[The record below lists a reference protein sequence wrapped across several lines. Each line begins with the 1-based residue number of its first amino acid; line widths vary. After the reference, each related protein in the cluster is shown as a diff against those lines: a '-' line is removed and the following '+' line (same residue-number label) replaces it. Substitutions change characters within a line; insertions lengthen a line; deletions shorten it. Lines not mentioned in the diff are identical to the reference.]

1 MELQMT
7 NREVYAK
14 DPLANK
20 ILNDGWA
27 NVSEALTEDER
38 RTLRWE
44 LQNFQCDGE
53 YARGLERILRT
64 YLDNLYQPQQP
75 GVWISGWYG
84 SGKSHL
90 VKVLR
95 ALWVDYRFPEDN
107 ATARGLV
114 KVPNA
119 ISDLLTELANSG
131 KREGGLCAASG
142 TLGSGAGDYVRMA
155 LLGIVFRSVGL
166 SEQYPLA
173 CFEMWLKDQ
182 GFHGAVKSAVES
194 AGKEWRQELRRLYVS
209 PTIVK
214 ALLDVYPDFAESTTE
229 ARKLLKE
236 QYPNVHDVT
245 NQQMVDGIRDALSLG
260 QKFPLVLIALDEIQ
274 QYIGENQARS
284 MAIQEVTETCCKSLG
299 GKLLFVGTG
308 QTAMA
313 GTPHL
318 GRLKGRFPVSIEL
331 SDADVQT
338 VIRKVI
344 LAKKPDRRGAIEKTM
359 TDNLGE
365 ISRHLLGTRIEHRSD
380 DLDDLTP
387 DYPILPVRRRFWERI
402 LRAVDQAGT
411 AGQLR
416 NQLRIVHEA
425 TQVTADDALG
435 MVVAGDF
442 IFDQIAPNLLQ
453 TGMLSREIY
462 EYIRGRAEGDDRHQL
477 KARLCGL
484 IYLIGKLPR
493 NDGGDLGVRA
503 TPDALADLLVQEL
516 QAGSVALR
524 KNIPPLL
531 EEMENAGRLMRV
543 GEEFRL
549 QTHESSAWN
558 DEFRAQLAK
567 ILSNPHRVAQERAD
581 LLRQECSER
590 LKGIRLVQGESKEFR
605 SISPHYGAEP
615 PGDSEDGLRV
625 WVRDGWE
632 EEESTILADARAAG
646 TDSATIFVFLPRLA
660 AEEIRNT
667 LASLRAATATLD
679 IRGVPNGKEGE
690 EARQAMQ
697 TAEATRRRQ
706 LTELLDEVFGAARVF
721 QGGGQE
727 VDGSSLTESVK
738 KAAENSLVRL
748 YPLFDVADN
757 TGWSRVYTRS
767 RAGSEDALE
776 AVGHKGDPDKQPVTS
791 AVLKYVAVGK
801 RGSEIRNHF
810 SDPPYG
816 WPKDAI
822 DGALYLLLLTGH
834 LRATDSNQKPVD
846 AQGLDRS
853 KLTHTHFRLEST
865 TVTAPQRIQIRKLLQ
880 DGGVSCNA
888 GEELHTMPRF
898 LQHLEE
904 LADAAGGKAPCPERP
919 DTSDLKELRR
929 LSGNEQLLAVH
940 TQRESLA
947 EHVTEWTRT
956 KNAIAQRLP
965 RWKELEELL
974 EEAAELSETT
984 QIQEQADAIIEGRML
999 LEDPDPVPPLR
1010 DQLTQ
1015 LLRDALIQA
1024 QREYREAHEA
1034 GMRLLE
1040 QDENWSKLSEE
1051 QRHGLLAEEKLTVV
1065 PEISTGTTHD
1075 VLTTLRGMPLGTWSD
1090 RCAALPGRFDKVRLN
1105 AAELMEPQAVYV
1117 KIPARTLKNAD
1128 DVKAWL
1134 SELEKLLLDKLEEG
1148 EGPLVIH

>member
-1 MELQMT
+1 MK
-7 NREVYAK
+7 NRDLYAK
-14 DPLANK
+14 DPSTNK

-27 NVSEALTEDER
+27 NVSDALTEDER

-44 LQNFQCDGE
+44 LDNFQCDGE

-64 YLDNLYQPQQP
+64 YLDNVYQPQQP

-114 KVPNA
+114 KLPTG
-119 ISDLLTELANSG
+119 ISDLLTELANRG
-131 KREGGLCAASG
+131 KREGGLHAASG

-166 SEQYPLA
+166 AEQYPLA
-173 CFEMWLKDQ
+173 CFEMWLRDQ

-209 PTIVK
+209 PVIVK

-236 QYPNVHDVT
+236 QYPNIHDVT
-245 NQQMVDGIRDALSLG
+245 NQQMVDAIRDALSREE
-260 QKFPLVLIALDEIQ
+260 KFPLTLVALDEIQ
-274 QYIGENQARS
+274 QYIGDNQARS

-313 GTPHL
+313 GTPML

-331 SDADVQT
+331 SDTDVQT

-344 LAKKPDRRGAIEKTM
+344 LAKKPDRRAAIEKTM
-359 TDNLGE
+359 TSNLGE
-365 ISRHLLGTRIEHRSD
+365 ISRHLSGTKIEHHSD
-380 DLDDLTP
+380 DVDDLAP

-416 NQLRIVHEA
+416 NQLKVVHEA
-425 TQVTADDALG
+425 TQVTAEESLG
-435 MVVAGDF
+435 TVVAGDF

-453 TGMLSREIY
+453 TGVLSREIY
-462 EYIRGRAEGDDRHQL
+462 EYIKGLAAGDDKDQL

-493 NDGGDLGVRA
+493 NAGADLGVRA
-503 TPDALADLLVQEL
+503 TPDALADLLVQNL
-516 QAGSVALR
+516 QAGSGALR
-524 KNIPPLL
+524 KNIPALL
-531 EEMENAGRLMRV
+531 KELEDAGRLMRV
-543 GEEFRL
+543 GDEFRL
-549 QTHESSAWN
+549 QTRESSAWN
-558 DEFRAQLAK
+558 DEYRAQQAK

-581 LLRQECSER
+581 LLRQECTER
-590 LKGIRLVQGESKEFR
+590 LKGIRLVQGDSKESR
-605 SISPHYGAEP
+605 SVSLHFGAEA
-615 PGDSEDGLRV
+615 PGEPEGGLHV

-632 EEESTILADARAAG
+632 EEEATILADARAAG
-646 TDSATIFVFLPRLA
+646 TDSATIFVFLPRRSADELK
-660 AEEIRNT
+660 NT
-667 LASLRAATATLD
+667 LASLRGATATLEV
-679 IRGVPNGKEGE
+679 RGVPSTTEGE
-690 EARQAMQ
+690 EARLAMQ
-697 TAEATRRRQ
+697 TREADRQRR
-706 LTELLDEVFGAARVF
+706 LTELLDEVFGATRVF

-727 VDGSSLTESVK
+727 VNGTSLAEAVK

-748 YPLFDVADN
+748 FPQFDVADH
-757 TGWSRVYTRS
+757 TGWSKVITR
-767 RAGSEDALE
+767 AKGGSEDALE

-801 RGSEIRNHF
+801 KGSDIRKHF

-816 WPKDAI
+816 WPRDAI

-834 LRATDSNQKPVD
+834 LRATDTNQKPVD
-846 AQGLDRS
+846 AQSLDRS
-853 KLTHTHFRLEST
+853 KITRTQFRLEST

-880 DGGVSCNA
+880 DAGIPCTA
-888 GEELHTMPRF
+888 GEELQAIPRF

-919 DTSDLKELRR
+919 DTSDLKELSGI
-929 LSGNEQLLAVH
+929 SGNEQLLAVH

-947 EHVTEWTRT
+947 ECVTEWIKTRE
-956 KNAIAQRLP
+956 AIAERLP
-965 RWKELEELL
+965 RWRELEALL
-974 EEAAELSETT
+974 EEAADLPETT
-984 QIQEQADAIIEGRML
+984 QIQEQADAVIEGRML

-1010 DQLTQ
+1010 DKLTQ
-1015 LLRDALIQA
+1015 LLRDALVKA
-1024 QREYREAHEA
+1024 QREYRDAHDA
-1034 GMRLLE
+1034 GMHLLE
-1040 QDENWSKLSEE
+1040 KDENWTQLSEE
-1051 QRHGLLAEEKLTVV
+1051 QCHDHLAEEKLTVV
-1065 PEISTGTTHD
+1065 PEISTGTTQE
-1075 VLTTLRGMPLGTWSD
+1075 VLTTLRGMPLGTWAD
-1090 RCAALPGRFDKVRLN
+1090 RCAALPGRFDRVRLR

-1117 KIPARTLKNAD
+1117 KIPGRTLKDAD

-1148 EGPLVIH
+1148 EGPVVIG